1 MSERPTYTLKGETGN
16 WELVMGLE
24 VHAQVASEAK
34 LFSGAST
41 RFGADPNCNVSL
53 VDAAMPGML
62 PVINRKC
69 VEQAVRTGLGLK
81 AKINKYSRFDRKN
94 YFYPDLP
101 QGYQISQFDFPI
113 VGEGEI
119 EVDVEPAH
127 GDPAYAF
134 TVRIERLHLEQDA
147 GKSIHDMA
155 PDATYVDL
163 NRDPRELDPEM
174 FEDELP
180 GDAASPSVR
189 VKAGLGCIPK
199 IGARG
204 DVIYAK
210 KLSLADGRARL
221 EGIHGPYHQVLSD
234 EIAALRHDHG
244 CALLIDCH
252 SMPSKQPG
260 RPDLPD
266 IVLGDR
272 FGSSC
277 TSQLTNLVERTFRQR
292 GLSVVRNAP
301 YAGGYTT
308 RRYGRPKR
316 HVHAL
321 QIEVNRRLYMDELAV
336 EPSPGMTDLIE
347 TVDLVISEICRLA
360 ARLKP

>member
-1 MSERPTYTLKGETGN
+1 MNIT
-16 WELVMGLE
+16 
-24 VHAQVASEAK
+24 AK
-34 LFSGAST
+34 LDLRANWPTICRMSL
-41 RFGADPNCNVSL
+41 ADHER
-53 VDAAMPGML
+53 DMPAGHDG
-62 PVINRKC
+62 PV
-69 VEQAVRTGLGLK
+69 
-81 AKINKYSRFDRKN
+81 
-94 YFYPDLP
+94 
-101 QGYQISQFDFPI
+101 
-113 VGEGEI
+113 
-119 EVDVEPAH
+119 
-127 GDPAYAF
+127 PAY
-134 TVRIERLHLEQDA
+134 RLVHPAGRQAPVLFASPHSGTHYPAGLLGNLRVPLIDLRRTEDA
-147 GKSIHDMA
+147 HIDVIFAHA
-155 PDATYVDL
+155 PELGACLLSATHARTYVDL

-234 EIAALRHDHG
+234 EIAALRHDYG